1 MNDRYQARLAV
12 LVIVLLFLGLP
23 SKLTF
28 GPIWAV
34 PLVVAVLLVPIIAM
48 TPTQMREGRIMRVLT
63 IVLVAA
69 LNVFN
74 VGSVVLL
81 IADLLNTHAAKH
93 SAVNAVDLL
102 RYGALIW
109 IINVAVYA
117 LWYWELDGDGP
128 FTRAR
133 HKTATESPSIDFL
146 FPQMSMD
153 RARFKTVDPNW
164 KPLFLDYLYLSF
176 TNALAISPTDVMPL
190 SRVAK
195 MLMLL
200 QSLISFTTVA
210 LILARS
216 VNIMSG

>member
-1 MNDRYQARLAV
+1 
-12 LVIVLLFLGLP
+12 
-23 SKLTF
+23 
-28 GPIWAV
+28 
-34 PLVVAVLLVPIIAM
+34 
-48 TPTQMREGRIMRVLT
+48 
-63 IVLVAA
+63 
-69 LNVFN
+69 
-74 VGSVVLL
+74 
-81 IADLLNTHAAKH
+81 
-93 SAVNAVDLL
+93 
-102 RYGALIW
+102 
-109 IINVAVYA
+109 
-117 LWYWELDGDGP
+117 
-128 FTRAR
+128 
-133 HKTATESPSIDFL
+133 
-146 FPQMSMD
+146 MSMD